1 MESRNLV
8 TAREMLQK
16 GNWLEPTMNGEP
28 RFEKPPL
35 PTWISAMMIAVF
47 GQDNMALLR
56 LPAVISGM
64 LLIFF
69 LYMLTREMTGDEDLP
84 FLTAGTAASSF
95 YILFMARDI
104 SWDIFCHSFMLGSIW
119 LIHKNLK
126 RQDQFAG
133 YIGAGLLMGL
143 SALSKGPIAFY
154 ALLLPYLLARG
165 LVYGYNLSLSQIKG
179 LALMTVIMLVLALWW
194 PIYIY
199 FSNPGHSWFVA
210 QKESS
215 AWLNRSSYPFYHYWS
230 FPVQSGVWTIIAV
243 AALVFPYAQKR
254 LNKILNYKLIATW
267 VWFSVLLLSLFPEK
281 KERYLFP
288 VMIPLAIL
296 TAAWFRYI
304 IKALDL
310 KTATRSDLF
319 LLRLNS
325 IVLSLICVII
335 PNGIFLI
342 SKGKQ
347 EPGKVM
353 LFFITI
359 LLLFFAFLFIRTEIR
374 KKPFLIWAGMTG
386 LMMMTGLLIPAM
398 SKVFQSNSSYHSYH
412 ELRHKKNLT
421 DLPFFFNGVIEGKFI
436 EVIWSSGHEIH
447 YWNPLEKDLPVNP
460 PFVFISHEQPYIIL
474 PPKILTNYNVRLIGH
489 YDKNLQEERSQ
500 AVLSNYVSVIEPL
513 NK

>member
-1 MESRNLV
+1 
-8 TAREMLQK
+8 MLQK

-35 PTWISAMMIAVF
+35 PTWISAMMMAVF

-69 LYMLTREMTGDEDLP
+69 LYMLTREMTDDEDLP

-304 IKALDL
+304 IKALDQ

-398 SKVFQSNSSYHSYH
+398 SKVFQSNSSYHSYQ